1 MKGIDTYHNMK
12 DLIRLILREETVDG
26 KQSNKLTG
34 RRLLYIADEY
44 LEDNLNPKDVCDY
57 WVTDEVNLYVNE
69 TIGEITRY
77 ITDKIFDVRNYGLDY
92 SDEWGEI
99 YDVTYGLL
107 LELNYDRKVRDF
119 FYESLDN
126 CE

>member
-1 MKGIDTYHNMK
+1 MKDIDTYHNMK
-12 DLIRLILREETVDG
+12 DLIRLILREETVDDE
-26 KQSNKLTG
+26 QSNKLTG

-44 LEDNLNPKDVCDY
+44 LEDNLDPKNVCDY
-57 WVTDEVNLYVNE
+57 WTTDEATLYVNE

-77 ITDKIFDVRNYGLDY
+77 ITDKIFDVRNYGLDN
-92 SDEWGEI
+92 SDEWGRI
-99 YDVTYGLL
+99 YDITYGLL

-119 FYESLDN
+119 FYDAIGN

>member
-1 MKGIDTYHNMK
+1 MNLQEHIKK
-12 DLIRLILREETVDG
+12 VLREETVDG
-26 KQSNKLTG
+26 EQSNKLTG

-44 LEDNLNPKDVCDY
+44 LEDNLNPKDVCNH
-57 WVTDEVNLYVNE
+57 WTTDEASLYVNE

-92 SDEWGEI
+92 SDEWGKI

>member
-44 LEDNLNPKDVCDY
+44 LEDNLTEE
-57 WVTDEVNLYVNE
+57 TD
-69 TIGEITRY
+69 
-77 ITDKIFDVRNYGLDY
+77 LD
-92 SDEWGEI
+92 E
-99 YDVTYGLL
+99 L
-107 LELNYDRKVRDF
+107 LENW
-119 FYESLDN
+119 N
-126 CE
+126 